1 MVREEG
7 TTRKQD
13 LAVEVENMVSK
24 RGELL
29 KNIGRLTDGFDF
41 VFVDD
46 HGSVLKESALR
57 VHGDDHCIV
66 EYHGRRL

>member
-1 MVREEG
+1 MVKDEG

-13 LAVEVENMVSK
+13 LVMEVENVVSE

-29 KNIGRLTDGFDF
+29 KNIGRLTNGFDF

-46 HGSVLKESALR
+46 HSFVLKDSTLR
-57 VHGDDHCIV
+57 VHGDDHYIV